1 MNILTFIRWK
11 EWGPDKIT
19 YFFTFF
25 FYLALRERI
34 PPHLFLPDFLIGIAF
49 ISSLAVFGY
58 LSNDLGDRETDMVQ
72 GKRNSLSG
80 LSPPAVALI
89 FAVVVILMF
98 ILGLRFIQQRWFVV
112 LWGAQV
118 VLAVSYSLLPLRL
131 KSRGW
136 PGLAA
141 NIIAQYTLPVAL
153 IFSIL
158 EDYGSL
164 EMLVMTLCATA
175 AGADKEFSHQIYH
188 LTPDMASETRTL
200 AVRLGPEKAFRC
212 YRFYLLADLFS
223 IAALIVC
230 LLIGIP
236 TLEFFGLM
244 GLPPALPVLMAYIL
258 LLVNV
263 FVRRH
268 RLNGSG
274 YLDDPHNYKGP
285 RNRINILFTIFPN
298 IVIPIYL
305 AGLLTCYNYYYLFLI
320 LFCFLWISPGISK
333 EKVRD
338 ILRATTG
345 GGTE

>member
-11 EWGPDKIT
+11 EWAPDKIT

-25 FYLALRERI
+25 FYIALRERI

-58 LSNDLGDRETDMVQ
+58 LSNDLGDREMDIFQ

-80 LSPPAVALI
+80 LAPPAVALV

-98 ILGLRFIQQRWFVV
+98 IFGLWFIQRRWFVL

-118 VLAVSYSLLPLRL
+118 VFAVSYSLLPLRL

-141 NIIAQYTLPVAL
+141 NVIAQYTIPVAL
-153 IFSIL
+153 IFSIFG
-158 EDYGSL
+158 DYGSV
-164 EMLVMTLCATA
+164 EMLVMILCATA
-175 AGADKEFSHQIYH
+175 AGADKEFSHQRHH
-188 LTPDMASETRTL
+188 LAFDMASGTRTW
-200 AVRLGPEKAFRC
+200 AVRMGPEKAFRF
-212 YRFYLLADLFS
+212 YRYFLLADLLS

-236 TLEFFGLM
+236 TIEFFGLM

-274 YLDDPHNYKGP
+274 HLDDPHNYRGP
-285 RNRINILFTIFPN
+285 RKRVNILFTIFPN

-305 AGLLTCYNYYYLFLI
+305 AGLLACYNYYYLFLV
-320 LFCFLWISPGISK
+320 LFCLLWISPVISK
-333 EKVRD
+333 KKVRD
-338 ILRATTG
+338 ILGA
-345 GGTE
+345 E